1 MTIKEANYILT
12 QLIEQIPTQGAREF
26 EFISVVVNPDSHI
39 EQLKIIY
46 K

>member
-12 QLIEQIPTQGAREF
+12 QLIEKIPTQATKEF
-26 EFISVVVNPDSHI
+26 ESISVVVNPDSHI
-39 EQLKIIY
+39 EELKISY